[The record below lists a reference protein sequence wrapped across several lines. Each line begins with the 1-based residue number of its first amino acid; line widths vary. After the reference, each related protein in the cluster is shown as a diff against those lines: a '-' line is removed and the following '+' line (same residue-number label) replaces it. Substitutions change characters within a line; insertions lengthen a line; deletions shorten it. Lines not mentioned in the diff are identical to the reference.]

1 MPMTALDI
9 FKLLAKKNCG
19 ECGVPTCLAFAM
31 MLANKQA
38 ELTKCPY
45 VSPEAVQQLESSAS
59 PPMRTVT
66 VGDVEIGGET
76 ELFRHEKKFFNQ
88 TAYALIIEDDL
99 DDQSVVERAKK
110 LDAMKYERI
119 GIISGVDFIAVKAK
133 GDARRF
139 SDVVTLVNDNSGL
152 PLVLMSDDPEVVE
165 AGLKVVSKAKPLIY
179 AGNVNNCASMANLVG
194 RYACPL
200 ALYADDIDELVSLS
214 EVAKSEGVDD
224 IVLDLNLGAKPLRQA
239 LEWLTILRRLS
250 VKKLFRPLGYP
261 VMVNLDNGTDV
272 ETQAIRA
279 AIGTLKYASLII
291 FSDLDAARLYP
302 LTTLRTNIFTDPQAL
317 IQVNPG
323 LYDIGK
329 PNRNSPVIVTSN
341 FSLTYFTVASD
352 VEASKVPARLLVVDT
367 EGLSVM
373 TAFAA
378 DKFTPEKI
386 AQALEEYK
394 VAEKVDHRKLI
405 IPGMIAMLKMKL
417 EELTGWEV
425 IVGVKDSSALPKYLK
440 ELANG

>member
-31 MLANKQA
+31 MLANKQT
-38 ELTKCPY
+38 ELAKCPY
-45 VSPEAVQQLESSAS
+45 VAPEVEQQLESSAL
-59 PPMRTVT
+59 PPMSTVS
-66 VGDVEIGGET
+66 VGDLRLGGET

-88 TAYALIIEDDL
+88 TAYAVVIEDDIAN
-99 DDQSVVERAKK
+99 DSVVQRAKR

-119 GIISGVDFIAVKAK
+119 GIISGVDLVAVKSK
-133 GDARRF
+133 TDAQRF
-139 SDVVTLVNDNSGL
+139 SEIVKLVQDNSGL
-152 PLVLMSDDPEVVE
+152 PLVLMSDDPQVVE
-165 AGLKVVSKAKPLIY
+165 AGLMIVSKSKPLIY
-179 AGNVNNCASMANLVG
+179 AGTADNCAAFAKLA
-194 RYACPL
+194 RQYACPL
-200 ALYADDIDELVSLS
+200 ALRSDDVDELVSLS
-214 EVAKSEGVDD
+214 EIAKSEGVDD
-224 IVLDLNLGAKPLRQA
+224 LVLDLNLGAKPLQGA

-250 VKKLFRPLGYP
+250 VKKLFRPLGHP
-261 VMVNLDNGTDV
+261 VMLNLDNGTDV
-272 ETQAIRA
+272 QTQAIRA

-291 FSDLDAARLYP
+291 FGDLDAVHLYP

-329 PNRNSPVIVTSN
+329 PDRNSPVIVTSN

-352 VEASKVPARLLVVDT
+352 IEASKVPARLLVVDT

-378 DKFTPEKI
+378 DKFTAEII

-405 IPGMIAMLKMKL
+405 IPGMIAMLKTKL

-425 IVGVKDSSALPKYLK
+425 IIGVKDSSALPRYLK
-440 ELANG
+440 ELVNA

>member
-31 MLANKQA
+31 MLANKQT

-45 VSPEAVQQLESSAS
+45 VSPDVVQQLESSAS

-66 VGDVEIGGET
+66 VGDLEIGGET

-88 TAYALIIEDDL
+88 TAYAVVIEDDS
-99 DDQSVVERAKK
+99 DNESIVERAKK

-119 GIISGVDFIAVKAK
+119 GTISGVDLIAVESK
-133 GDARRF
+133 GDAQRF
-139 SDVVTLVNDNSGL
+139 TEVVTLVKENSGL
-152 PLVLMSDDPEVVE
+152 PFVLMSDDPEVVE

-179 AGNVNNCASMANLVG
+179 AGNANNCAALAKLA
-194 RYACPL
+194 RQHACPL
-200 ALYADDIDELVSLS
+200 ALYSDDVDELVSLS
-214 EVAKSEGVDD
+214 EIATSEGADD
-224 IVLDLNLGAKPLRQA
+224 IVLDLNLGAKPLRDV

-261 VMVNLDNGTDV
+261 VMLNLNNGADV
-272 ETQAIRA
+272 ETQAITA
-279 AIGTLKYASLII
+279 ALGTLKYASLII
-291 FSDLDAARLYP
+291 FGDLDAARLYP

-352 VEASKVPARLLVVDT
+352 IEASKVPARLLVVDT

-378 DKFTPEKI
+378 DKFTPEAI
-386 AQALEEYK
+386 AHALQEYK

-440 ELANG
+440 ELASG

>member
-1 MPMTALDI
+1 MSRP
-9 FKLLAKKNCG
+9 KWCNNSKPLLRRLCA
-19 ECGVPTCLAFAM
+19 P
-31 MLANKQA
+31 
-38 ELTKCPY
+38 
-45 VSPEAVQQLESSAS
+45 SPS
-59 PPMRTVT
+59 VT
-66 VGDVEIGGET
+66 FEIGGET

-88 TAYALIIEDDL
+88 TAYAVVIEDDG
-99 DDQSVVERAKK
+99 DNESIVERAKK
-110 LDAMKYERI
+110 LDSMKYERI
-119 GIISGVDFIAVKAK
+119 GTISGVDLVAVKSK

-139 SDVVTLVNDNSGL
+139 SEVVTLVKENSGL
-152 PLVLMSDDPEVVE
+152 PFVLMSDDPQVVE
-165 AGLKVVSKAKPLIY
+165 AGLKAVSKAKPLIY
-179 AGNVNNCASMANLVG
+179 AGNANNCAALAKLA
-194 RYACPL
+194 RQYACPL
-200 ALYADDIDELVSLS
+200 ALCSDDVDELVSLS
-214 EVAKSEGVDD
+214 EMAKSEGVDD
-224 IVLDLNLGAKPLRQA
+224 IVLDLNLGAKPLRDA

-261 VMVNLDNGTDV
+261 VMLNLDNGTDV

-352 VEASKVPARLLVVDT
+352 IEASKVPARLLVVDT

-378 DKFTPEKI
+378 DKFTPETI

>member
-9 FKLLAKKNCG
+9 FKLLPKKNCG

-31 MLANKQA
+31 MLANKQT
-38 ELTKCPY
+38 ELAKCPY
-45 VSPEAVQQLESSAS
+45 VSPEVEQQLESSAL
-59 PPMRTVT
+59 PPMSTVS
-66 VGDVEIGGET
+66 VGGLQIGGET

-88 TAYALIIEDDL
+88 TVYAVIIEDDIA
-99 DDQSVVERAKK
+99 DDSVVQQAKK
-110 LDAMKYERI
+110 LGAMKYERI
-119 GIISGVDFIAVKAK
+119 GTISGVDLVAVKSK
-133 GDARRF
+133 RDAQRF
-139 SDVVTLVNDNSGL
+139 SEVAKIVQENCGL
-152 PLVLMSDDPEVVE
+152 PLVLMSDAPQIVE
-165 AGLKVVSKAKPLIY
+165 AGLKIVSKAKPLIY
-179 AGNVNNCASMANLVG
+179 AGTADNCAAVAKLA
-194 RYACPL
+194 RQYACPL
-200 ALYADDIDELVSLS
+200 ALRSDDVDELVSLS
-214 EVAKSEGVDD
+214 EIAKSEGVDD
-224 IVLDLNLGAKPLRQA
+224 LVLDLNLGARPLRGA

-250 VKKLFRPLGYP
+250 VKKLFRPLGHP
-261 VMVNLDNGTDV
+261 VMLNLDNGADAQ
-272 ETQAIRA
+272 TQAVRA

-291 FSDLDAARLYP
+291 FGEIDAARLYP

-329 PNRNSPVIVTSN
+329 PDRNSPLIVTSN

-352 VEASKVPARLLVVDT
+352 IEASKVPARLLVVDT

-378 DKFTPEKI
+378 DKFTAETI

-440 ELANG
+440 ELVNA

>member
-9 FKLLAKKNCG
+9 FKLLPKKNCG

-59 PPMRTVT
+59 PPMRTIN

-119 GIISGVDFIAVKAK
+119 GIISGVDLIAVKAT
-133 GDARRF
+133 GDAQRF

-152 PLVLMSDDPEVVE
+152 PLVLMSNDPKVVE
-165 AGLKVVSKAKPLIY
+165 AGLKIVSKAKPLIY
-179 AGNVNNCASMANLVG
+179 AASANNCASMANLAQ

-200 ALYADDIDELVSLS
+200 VLYADDVDELVSLS
-214 EVAKSEGVDD
+214 EVAKSEGADD
-224 IVLDLNLGAKPLRQA
+224 IVLDLNLGAKPLGQA

-279 AIGTLKYASLII
+279 VIGTLKYASLII

-352 VEASKVPARLLVVDT
+352 IEASKVPARLLVVDT

-386 AQALEEYK
+386 AQALEESK
-394 VAEKVDHRKLI
+394 VAEKVDHKKLI

-440 ELANG
+440 ELASG

>member
-31 MLANKQA
+31 MLANKQT

-45 VSPEAVQQLESSAS
+45 VSPEVLQQLESSS
-59 PPMRTVT
+59 LPPMRTVT
-66 VGDVEIGGET
+66 VGDFDTGGET

-88 TAYALIIEDDL
+88 TAYAVVIEDAL
-99 DDQSVVERAKK
+99 DNDAIVKKAKQ
-110 LDAMKYERI
+110 LDVMKFERI
-119 GIISGVDFIAVKAK
+119 GIISGVDLIAIKSTSDEK
-133 GDARRF
+133 RF
-139 SDVVTLVNDNSGL
+139 SEAVNLVKDNSGL
-152 PLVLMSDDPEVVE
+152 PLVLISDDPQTIEE
-165 AGLKVVSKAKPLIY
+165 GLKLVSKAKPLIY
-179 AGNVNNCASMANLVG
+179 AGTADTCTAMAKLS
-194 RYACPL
+194 RQYACPL
-200 ALYADDIDELVSLS
+200 AIYSDDIDELISLS
-214 EVAKSEGVDD
+214 EMAQSEGVED
-224 IVLDLNLGAKPLRQA
+224 IVLDLNLGNKKLREA

-261 VMVNLDNGTDV
+261 VMLNLDNGTDI
-272 ETQAIRA
+272 ETQAIKA
-279 AIGTLKYASLII
+279 SIGTMKYASLII
-291 FSDLDAARLYP
+291 LSDIDPARLYP
-302 LTTLRTNIFTDPQAL
+302 LTTLRTNIYTDPQAL

-323 LYDIGK
+323 LYEIGK

-352 VEASKVPARLLVVDT
+352 IEASKVPSYLLVIDT

-386 AQALEEYK
+386 AQALDDYK

-405 IPGMIAMLKMKL
+405 IPGMIAMMKMKL
-417 EELTGWEV
+417 ADLTGWDV
-425 IVGVKDSSALPKYLK
+425 LVGTKDSSALPKYLREMAK
-440 ELANG
+440 G

>member
-1 MPMTALDI
+1 MTMTALDI

-31 MLANKQA
+31 MLANKQT
-38 ELTKCPY
+38 ELAKCPY
-45 VSPEAVQQLESSAS
+45 VSPEVEQQLESSAL
-59 PPMRTVT
+59 PPMSTVS
-66 VGDVEIGGET
+66 VGDLRIGGET
-76 ELFRHEKKFFNQ
+76 ELFRHEKKFFSQ
-88 TAYALIIEDDL
+88 TAYAVIIEDDIAN
-99 DDQSVVERAKK
+99 DGIVQRAKT
-110 LDAMKYERI
+110 LDTMKYERI
-119 GIISGVDFIAVKAK
+119 GIISGVDLVAVKSK

-139 SDVVTLVNDNSGL
+139 SEVVKLVQDNSGL
-152 PLVLMSDDPEVVE
+152 PLVLMSNDPQVVE
-165 AGLKVVSKAKPLIY
+165 AGLKIVSKAKPLIY
-179 AGNVNNCASMANLVG
+179 AGTADNCAAFAKLARQYV
-194 RYACPL
+194 CPL
-200 ALYADDIDELVSLS
+200 AIRSDDVDELVSLS
-214 EVAKSEGVDD
+214 EIAKSEGAEDL
-224 IVLDLNLGAKPLRQA
+224 VLDLNLGVKPLRGA

-250 VKKLFRPLGYP
+250 VKKLFRPLGHP
-261 VMVNLDNGTDV
+261 VMLNLDNGTDV
-272 ETQAIRA
+272 QTQAILA

-291 FSDLDAARLYP
+291 FGDLDAAHLYP

-329 PNRNSPVIVTSN
+329 PDRNSPVIVTSN

-352 VEASKVPARLLVVDT
+352 IEASKVPARLLVVDT

-378 DKFTPEKI
+378 DKFTPETI

-417 EELTGWEV
+417 EELTGWEI

-440 ELANG
+440 ELVNS

>member
-1 MPMTALDI
+1 
-9 FKLLAKKNCG
+9 
-19 ECGVPTCLAFAM
+19 M

-45 VSPEAVQQLESSAS
+45 VAPDVVQQLESSAS
-59 PPMRTVT
+59 PPMRTVK
-66 VGDVEIGGET
+66 VGDLEIGGET
-76 ELFRHEKKFFNQ
+76 ELFRHEKTFFNQ

-99 DDQSVVERAKK
+99 DDHSVVERAKK

-119 GIISGVDFIAVKAK
+119 GIVSGVDLIGVKAK
-133 GDARRF
+133 GGAQRF
-139 SDVVTLVNDNSGL
+139 SDAVTLVNDNSGL
-152 PLVLMSDDPEVVE
+152 PLVLMSDNPEVVE

-179 AGNVNNCASMANLVG
+179 AGSTNNCASMAKLAKQ
-194 RYACPL
+194 YACPL

-214 EVAKSEGVDD
+214 
-224 IVLDLNLGAKPLRQA
+224 DLNLGAKPLRQT

-250 VKKLFRPLGYP
+250 VKKLFRPLGFP
-261 VMVNLDNGTDV
+261 VMINLDNGADV

-279 AIGTLKYASLII
+279 AIGTLKYASLIL
-291 FSDLDAARLYP
+291 FSDLDPARLYP

-323 LYDIGK
+323 LYEIGK
-329 PNRNSPVIVTSN
+329 PSRNSPVIVTSN

-352 VEASKVPARLLVVDT
+352 IEASKVPAHLLVVDT

-386 AQALEEYK
+386 AQTLTEYK
-394 VAEKVDHRKLI
+394 IADKVDHRKLI

>member
-38 ELTKCPY
+38 ELSKCPY
-45 VSPEAVQQLESSAS
+45 VSPEVVQQLATSAL
-59 PPMRTVT
+59 PPMRAVA
-66 VGDVEIGGET
+66 VGDLLVGGET
-76 ELFRHEKKFFNQ
+76 ELFRHDKKFCNP
-88 TAYALIIEDDL
+88 TAYAMVIEDDL
-99 DDQSVVERAKK
+99 DDEKIVERARQI
-110 LDAMKYERI
+110 DAMKYERI
-119 GIISGVDFIAVKAK
+119 GTVSGVDLIAVKAK
-133 GDARRF
+133 ADAKRF
-139 SDVVTLVNDNSGL
+139 SDVVTLVKDNSGL
-152 PLVLMSDDPEVVE
+152 PIVLMNHDPLIIE
-165 AGLKVVSKAKPLIY
+165 AGLKVISKSKPLIY
-179 AGNVNNCASMANLVG
+179 AATVDNCASMAKLSHD
-194 RYACPL
+194 YMCPL
-200 ALYADDIDELVSLS
+200 AIYSDDIDELISLS
-214 EVAKSEGVDD
+214 EIAKGEGVDD
-224 IVLDLNLGAKPLRQA
+224 LILDLNLGTKSLRSA

-261 VMVNLDNGTDV
+261 VMLNLDDGMDI
-272 ETQAIRA
+272 ETQAIKA
-279 AIGTLKYASLII
+279 AIGTMKYASLIV

-302 LTTLRTNIFTDPQAL
+302 LTTLRTNIYTDPQAL

-329 PNRNSPVIVTSN
+329 PNRNSPVIVTAN

-352 VEASKVPARLLVVDT
+352 IEASKVPARLLVVDT

-378 DKFTPEKI
+378 DKLTAEKI
-386 AQALEEYK
+386 AQTLEEYK
-394 VAEKVDHRKLI
+394 VAEKVDHRTLI

-417 EELTGWEV
+417 EDLTGWEV

-440 ELANG
+440 ELASG

>member
-31 MLANKQA
+31 MLANKQT
-38 ELTKCPY
+38 ELSKCPY
-45 VSPEAVQQLESSAS
+45 VTPEAAQQLETSAL
-59 PPMRTVT
+59 PPMRAVA
-66 VGDVEIGGET
+66 VGDLQIGGET
-76 ELFRHEKKFFNQ
+76 ELFRHEKKFFNP
-88 TAYALIIEDDL
+88 TAYAMVIEDDL
-99 DDQSVVERAKK
+99 DDKIIVDRARQ

-119 GIISGVDFIAVKAK
+119 GIVSGVDLIAVKAK
-133 GDARRF
+133 GNAKRF
-139 SDVVTLVNDNSGL
+139 SDVVALVKNNSGL
-152 PLVLMSDDPEVVE
+152 PLVLMSDDPLIIEE
-165 AGLKVVSKAKPLIY
+165 GLKLVSKSKPLIY
-179 AGNVNNCASMANLVG
+179 AGTVDNCASMAKLA
-194 RYACPL
+194 RQYMCPL
-200 ALYADDIDELVSLS
+200 TIYADDVDELISLS
-214 EVAKSEGVDD
+214 ETAKGKGVED
-224 IVLDLNLGAKPLRQA
+224 IILDLNLGTKSLRHA

-261 VMVNLDNGTDV
+261 VMLNLDNGMDI
-272 ETQAIRA
+272 ETQAIKA
-279 AIGTLKYASLII
+279 AMGTMKYASLVI
-291 FSDLDAARLYP
+291 FSNLDPARLYP
-302 LTTLRTNIFTDPQAL
+302 LTTLRTNIYTDPQAL

-329 PNRNSPVIVTSN
+329 PNRNSPVIVTAN

-352 VEASKVPARLLVVDT
+352 IEASKVPARLLVVDT

-378 DKFTPEKI
+378 DKLTPEKI

-417 EELTGWEV
+417 EDLTGWEV

-440 ELANG
+440 ELATE

>member
-31 MLANKQA
+31 MLANKQT
-38 ELTKCPY
+38 ELSKCPY
-45 VSPEAVQQLESSAS
+45 VSPEVAEQLESSAA
-59 PPMRTVT
+59 PPMRAVAL
-66 VGDVEIGGET
+66 GDLEIGGET
-76 ELFRHEKKFFNQ
+76 ELFRHEKKFLNQ
-88 TAYALIIEDDL
+88 TAYAVVIEDDA
-99 DDQSVVERAKK
+99 DNDSIVERAKQ

-119 GIISGVDFIAVKAK
+119 GSISGVDLIAIKAK
-133 GDARRF
+133 GDAQRF
-139 SDVVTLVNDNSGL
+139 SEVVALVNNSSGL
-152 PLVLMSDDPEVVE
+152 PLVLMSDDPHVIE
-165 AGLKVVSKAKPLIY
+165 AGLKIVSKAKPLVY
-179 AGNVNNCASMANLVG
+179 AGNATNCANLAKLAKQF
-194 RYACPL
+194 ACPL
-200 ALYADDIDELVSLS
+200 ALHSDDVDELVSLS
-214 EVAKSEGVDD
+214 EIAKAEGVDD
-224 IVLDLNLGAKPLRQA
+224 IILDLNLGKRPLRVA

-261 VMVNLDNGTDV
+261 VMLNLDNGKDI
-272 ETQAIRA
+272 EAQAIMA
-279 AIGTLKYASLII
+279 AIGTLKYASLVI
-291 FSDLDAARLYP
+291 FGDVDAARLYP

-329 PNRNSPVIVTSN
+329 PNRSSPVIVTSN

-352 VEASKVPARLLVVDT
+352 IEASKVPAHLLVVDT

-378 DKFTPEKI
+378 DKFTPEAI
-386 AQALEEYK
+386 AKALEEYK

-405 IPGMIAMLKMKL
+405 IPGMIAMLKIKL

-440 ELANG
+440 ELVNT

>member
-9 FKLLAKKNCG
+9 FKLLPKKNCS

-45 VSPEAVQQLESSAS
+45 VAPEVVTQLESSAL
-59 PPMRTVT
+59 PPMRTVK
-66 VGDVEIGGET
+66 VGDIEIGGET
-76 ELFRHEKKFFNQ
+76 ELFRHEKKFVNQ

-99 DDQSVVERAKK
+99 DDHSIVERAKK

-119 GIISGVDFIAVKAK
+119 GIISGVDLIGVKAK
-133 GDARRF
+133 GDAQRF
-139 SDVVTLVNDNSGL
+139 SDAVTLVNNNSVL
-152 PLVLMSDDPEVVE
+152 PLVLMSDAPEVVE

-179 AGNVNNCASMANLVG
+179 AGTTINCASMAKLAKQ
-194 RYACPL
+194 YACPL
-200 ALYADDIDELVSLS
+200 ALYADDIDELVLLS
-214 EVAKSEGVDD
+214 EVARSEGLED
-224 IVLDLNLGAKPLRQA
+224 IVLDLNLGVKPLRQT

-250 VKKLFRPLGYP
+250 VKKLFRPLGFP
-261 VMVNLDNGTDV
+261 VMVNLDNGADV
-272 ETQAIRA
+272 ETQAIKA
-279 AIGTLKYASLII
+279 AIGTLKYASLML
-291 FSDLDAARLYP
+291 FSDLDPARLYP
-302 LTTLRTNIFTDPQAL
+302 LTTLRTNIYTDPQAL

-323 LYDIGK
+323 IYEIGK
-329 PNRNSPVIVTSN
+329 PNRDSPVIVTSN

-352 VEASKVPARLLVVDT
+352 IEASKVPALLLVVDT

-386 AQALEEYK
+386 AETLKEYK

>member
-31 MLANKQA
+31 MLANKQT
-38 ELTKCPY
+38 ELSKCPY
-45 VSPEAVQQLESSAS
+45 VSPEAAQQLETSAL
-59 PPMRTVT
+59 PPMRAVA
-66 VGDVEIGGET
+66 VGDLQVGGET
-76 ELFRHEKKFFNQ
+76 ELFRHEKKFLNP
-88 TAYALIIEDDL
+88 TAYAMVIEDDL
-99 DDQSVVERAKK
+99 DDEIIVDRARQ

-119 GIISGVDFIAVKAK
+119 GIVSGVDLIAVKAK
-133 GDARRF
+133 GDAKRF
-139 SDVVTLVNDNSGL
+139 SDVVTLVKDNSGL
-152 PLVLMSDDPEVVE
+152 PLVLMSDDPLIIEE
-165 AGLKVVSKAKPLIY
+165 GLKLVSKSKPLIY
-179 AGNVNNCASMANLVG
+179 AGTVGNCASMANLA
-194 RYACPL
+194 RQYMCPL
-200 ALYADDIDELVSLS
+200 TIYSDDIDELISLS
-214 EVAKSEGVDD
+214 EIAKGEGVEDV
-224 IVLDLNLGAKPLRQA
+224 ILDLNLGAKSLRDA

-261 VMVNLDNGTDV
+261 VMLNLDNGTDI
-272 ETQAIRA
+272 ETQAIKA
-279 AIGTLKYASLII
+279 AIGTMKYASLII
-291 FSDLDAARLYP
+291 FGNLDPARLYP
-302 LTTLRTNIFTDPQAL
+302 LTTLRTNIYTDPQAL

-329 PNRNSPVIVTSN
+329 PNRNSPVIVTAN

-352 VEASKVPARLLVVDT
+352 IEASKVPARLLVVDT

-378 DKFTPEKI
+378 DKLTPEKI

-417 EELTGWEV
+417 EDLTGWEV

-440 ELANG
+440 ELATE

>member
-31 MLANKQA
+31 MLANKQT
-38 ELTKCPY
+38 ELAKCPY
-45 VSPEAVQQLESSAS
+45 VSPEVEQQLESSAL
-59 PPMRTVT
+59 PPMSTVS
-66 VGDVEIGGET
+66 VGDLQIGGET

-88 TAYALIIEDDL
+88 TAYAIVIEDDIAN
-99 DDQSVVERAKK
+99 DSVVQRAKR

-119 GIISGVDFIAVKAK
+119 GTISGVDLVAVKSK
-133 GDARRF
+133 GDAQRF
-139 SDVVTLVNDNSGL
+139 SEVVKLVQDNCGL
-152 PLVLMSDDPEVVE
+152 PLVLMSDDPPVVE
-165 AGLKVVSKAKPLIY
+165 AGLKIVSKAKPLIY
-179 AGNVNNCASMANLVG
+179 AGTADNCAAFAKLA
-194 RYACPL
+194 RQYACPL
-200 ALYADDIDELVSLS
+200 ALRSDDVDELVSLS
-214 EVAKSEGVDD
+214 EVAKSEGADD
-224 IVLDLNLGAKPLRQA
+224 LVLDLNLGARPLRGV

-250 VKKLFRPLGYP
+250 VKKLFRPLGHP
-261 VMVNLDNGTDV
+261 IMLNLDNGTDV
-272 ETQAIRA
+272 RTQAIRA
-279 AIGTLKYASLII
+279 TIGTLKYASLII
-291 FSDLDAARLYP
+291 FGDLDAAHLYP

-329 PNRNSPVIVTSN
+329 PDRNSPVIVTSN

-352 VEASKVPARLLVVDT
+352 IEASKVPARLLVVDT

-378 DKFTPEKI
+378 DKFTPETI

-440 ELANG
+440 ELVNA

>member
-31 MLANKQA
+31 MLANKQT

-45 VSPEAVQQLESSAS
+45 VSPEVVQQLESSAS

-66 VGDVEIGGET
+66 VGDLEIGGET

-88 TAYALIIEDDL
+88 TAYAVVIEDDS
-99 DDQSVVERAKK
+99 DNESIAERAKK

-119 GIISGVDFIAVKAK
+119 GIISGVDLIAIKSK
-133 GDARRF
+133 GDAQRF
-139 SDVVTLVNDNSGL
+139 SEVVTLVKENSGL
-152 PLVLMSDDPEVVE
+152 PLVLMSDDPQVVE

-179 AGNVNNCASMANLVG
+179 AGNANNCAALAKLA
-194 RYACPL
+194 RQYACPV
-200 ALYADDIDELVSLS
+200 ALYSDDVDELVSLS
-214 EVAKSEGVDD
+214 EIAKSEGADD
-224 IVLDLNLGAKPLRQA
+224 IVLDLNLGAKPLRDA

-261 VMVNLDNGTDV
+261 IMLNVDNGADG

-279 AIGTLKYASLII
+279 TLGTLNYASLII
-291 FSDLDAARLYP
+291 FGDLDAARLYP

-329 PNRNSPVIVTSN
+329 PDRNSPVIVTSN

-352 VEASKVPARLLVVDT
+352 IEASKVPARLLVVDT

-378 DKFTPEKI
+378 DKFTPETI

-440 ELANG
+440 ELASG

>member
-1 MPMTALDI
+1 MST
-9 FKLLAKKNCG
+9 
-19 ECGVPTCLAFAM
+19 
-31 MLANKQA
+31 
-38 ELTKCPY
+38 
-45 VSPEAVQQLESSAS
+45 VSL
-59 PPMRTVT
+59 
-66 VGDVEIGGET
+66 GDLRIGGET

-88 TAYALIIEDDL
+88 TAYAVVIEDDIANE
-99 DDQSVVERAKK
+99 SVVQRAKR

-119 GIISGVDFIAVKAK
+119 GIISGVDLVAVKSK
-133 GDARRF
+133 GDAQRF
-139 SDVVTLVNDNSGL
+139 SEVVKLVRDNSGL
-152 PLVLMSDDPEVVE
+152 PLVLMSDDPQVAED
-165 AGLKVVSKAKPLIY
+165 GLKIVSKAKPLIY
-179 AGNVNNCASMANLVG
+179 AGTADNCAAFAKLA
-194 RYACPL
+194 RQYACPL
-200 ALYADDIDELVSLS
+200 ALRSDDVDELASLS
-214 EVAKSEGVDD
+214 EIAKSEGADD
-224 IVLDLNLGAKPLRQA
+224 LVLDLNLGAKPLRDA

-250 VKKLFRPLGYP
+250 VKKLFRPLGHP
-261 VMVNLDNGTDV
+261 VMLNLDTGADV
-272 ETQAIRA
+272 QTQALRA
-279 AIGTLKYASLII
+279 VIGTLKYASLIV
-291 FSDLDAARLYP
+291 FGDLDAARLYP

-329 PNRNSPVIVTSN
+329 PDRNSPVIVTSN

-352 VEASKVPARLLVVDT
+352 IEASKVPARLLVVDT

-378 DKFTPEKI
+378 DKFTAETI

-440 ELANG
+440 ELVNA

>member
-31 MLANKQA
+31 MLANKQT

-45 VSPEAVQQLESSAS
+45 VSPEVVQQLESSAS

-66 VGDVEIGGET
+66 VGDLEIGGET
-76 ELFRHEKKFFNQ
+76 ELFRHEKKFFNE
-88 TAYALIIEDDL
+88 TAYAVVIGDDS
-99 DDQSVVERAKK
+99 DNESIVERAKK

-119 GIISGVDFIAVKAK
+119 GIISGVDLIAVESK
-133 GDARRF
+133 GDAQRF
-139 SDVVTLVNDNSGL
+139 SEVVTLVKENSGL
-152 PLVLMSDDPEVVE
+152 PFVLMSDDPQVAE

-179 AGNVNNCASMANLVG
+179 AGNANNCAALAKLA
-194 RYACPL
+194 RQYACPL
-200 ALYADDIDELVSLS
+200 ALYSDDVDDLVSLS
-214 EVAKSEGVDD
+214 EIAKSEGADD
-224 IVLDLNLGAKPLRQA
+224 IVLDLNLGAKPLRDA

-261 VMVNLDNGTDV
+261 VMLNLHNGMDV

-279 AIGTLKYASLII
+279 AIGTLKYTSLII
-291 FSDLDAARLYP
+291 FGDLDAARLYP

-378 DKFTPEKI
+378 DKFTPETI
-386 AQALEEYK
+386 AQALKEYK

-440 ELANG
+440 ELASE

>member
-1 MPMTALDI
+1 
-9 FKLLAKKNCG
+9 
-19 ECGVPTCLAFAM
+19 M

-45 VSPEAVQQLESSAS
+45 VTPEVVEQLESSAL
-59 PPMRTVT
+59 PPMRTVII
-66 VGDVEIGGET
+66 GDLEIGGET
-76 ELFRHEKKFFNQ
+76 ELFRHEKKFVNE

-99 DDQSVVERAKK
+99 DDHSVIERAKK

-119 GIISGVDFIAVKAK
+119 GIVSGVDLIGVKSK
-133 GDARRF
+133 GDAQRF
-139 SDVVTLVNDNSGL
+139 SDTVTLVNENSGL
-152 PLVLMSDDPEVVE
+152 PLVLMSNDPEVVE

-179 AGNVNNCASMANLVG
+179 AGSIDNCASMAKLAKQ
-194 RYACPL
+194 YACPL
-200 ALYADDIDELVSLS
+200 ALYSDDIDELVSLS
-214 EVAKSEGVDD
+214 EVVKSEGVDD
-224 IVLDLNLGAKPLRQA
+224 IVLDLNLGAKPLRQT

-250 VKKLFRPLGYP
+250 VKKLFRPLGFP
-261 VMVNLDNGTDV
+261 VMVNLDTGADV

-279 AIGTLKYASLII
+279 AIGTLKYASLIL
-291 FSDLDAARLYP
+291 FSDLDPARLYP

-323 LYDIGK
+323 LYEIGK

-352 VEASKVPARLLVVDT
+352 IEASKVPAHLLVVDT

-378 DKFTPEKI
+378 DKFTAEKI
-386 AQALEEYK
+386 AQSLEEYK
-394 VAEKVDHRKLI
+394 IGDKVDHRKLI